1 MREKCPELFCTPYL
15 SVFNPNLAM
24 RTRITPNTGAFHA
37 VNVIWCYLYVDLIF
51 LKFEDNDKCTM
62 DMKCTIKLWKKP
74 QKIWLLNK
82 SNLIFHCLISFPY
95 RCHTD
100 LVKLKCRNFKVCK
113 DLQNTAYTFQEP
125 KLFEILTKTPC
136 SVQDFAVGFSSYV
149 SIP

>member
-15 SVFNPNLAM
+15 SVFNPNPRM

-82 SNLIFHCLISFPY
+82 SNLIFLVWYLSPTVIILIWWSWNVGTLKSVKICKIQLIHSKNQNFLKY
-95 RCHTD
+95 LQKHHALSKILQ
-100 LVKLKCRNFKVCK
+100 LV
-113 DLQNTAYTFQEP
+113 
-125 KLFEILTKTPC
+125 
-136 SVQDFAVGFSSYV
+136 SAVM
-149 SIP
+149 